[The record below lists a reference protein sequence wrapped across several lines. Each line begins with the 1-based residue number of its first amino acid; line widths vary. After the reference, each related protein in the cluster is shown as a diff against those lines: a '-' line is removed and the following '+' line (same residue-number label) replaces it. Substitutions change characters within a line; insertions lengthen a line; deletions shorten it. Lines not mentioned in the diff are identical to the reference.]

1 LVSPA
6 PRLRLFESSEEEVE
20 EIELADLPAAVVC
33 ATCGESD
40 CPGCALEPAR
50 DTRSGLVVFVPWE
63 RPQLGLWG
71 RFWTTSRLTTES
83 AETFFASIPDG
94 SVSPALSYALLAES
108 VAVGS
113 TVLAW
118 TALGVGLMYAILP
131 AFTAHT
137 LSSASGQAGLIRMSG
152 VAWIAFT
159 SVLLLTHL
167 IHGYFLDREAGRA
180 GRERKPARALRF
192 GLYAAGWDVA
202 QSPIGFA
209 ALLIRR
215 GPGAFREAL
224 RHATTTPGRA
234 TTALLRGVY
243 GLEGEALATV
253 RRRSFLR
260 TMIASVLVICAGVAA
275 VTASMFV
282 S

>member
-1 LVSPA
+1 LPF
-6 PRLRLFESSEEEVE
+6 LKEEVE

-40 CPGCALEPAR
+40 CPGCAELEPAR

-63 RPQLGLWG
+63 RTQLGLWS

-83 AETFFASIPDG
+83 AETFFSSMPDG
-94 SVSPALSYALLAES
+94 PVSPAMSYALLAES
-108 VAVGS
+108 LAVGT

-118 TALGVGLMYAILP
+118 TGAGIGLLYALLP
-131 AFTAHT
+131 TFTANILT
-137 LSSASGQAGLIRMSG
+137 STAGRAGLIRMSG

-159 SVLLLTHL
+159 VVLLLAHL
-167 IHGYFLDREAGRA
+167 IHGFFLDREARKA
-180 GRERKPARALRF
+180 GAAPKPTRALRF

-202 QSPIGFA
+202 QSPLGFA
-209 ALLIRR
+209 GLLVTR
-215 GPGAFREAL
+215 GPKAFGDAL

-243 GLEGEALATV
+243 GLEGAALATV
-253 RRRSFLR
+253 KQRSMLR
-260 TMIASVLVICAGVAA
+260 TMVGSVAVICVGVVAVVASVMLG
-275 VTASMFV
+275 
-282 S
+282 